1 MNVAAYSASCS
12 WCHMFTASCRSNS
25 AIFSSHDC
33 TALGYKQELQ
43 AFNFSANGG
52 PEMSMWP
59 NKTFFCLVQDSP
71 YYSSLKNNCR
81 RLLVNGIWCV
91 LYVLASLVRRCWVK
105 SGPNTDESSSCEL
118 LEKLL
123 FGQNKLAEDVAV
135 LCTQQ
140 TDMKNRLAD
149 WDTRFS
155 ETEKQTARMDSFERT
170 VKSSEAKKTQVEHS
184 NLVVFDVS

>member
-1 MNVAAYSASCS
+1 M
-12 WCHMFTASCRSNS
+12 
-25 AIFSSHDC
+25 
-33 TALGYKQELQ
+33 
-43 AFNFSANGG
+43 
-52 PEMSMWP
+52 
-59 NKTFFCLVQDSP
+59 
-71 YYSSLKNNCR
+71 
-81 RLLVNGIWCV
+81 
-91 LYVLASLVRRCWVK
+91 
-105 SGPNTDESSSCEL
+105 

-149 WDTRFS
+149 WDTRLS